1 MWCVAVNPA
10 DDGVLRNSKTHNTS
24 HSYSEM
30 DEKIH
35 FHHCLQFDKC
45 LTKPDTELDKKGD
58 TISHKSTE
66 TNQEI
71 SPWNR
76 MLSSLLCSKSEPNIP
91 LSEETML
98 YCSVCDVEVGVGFSS
113 IMNHVFVN

>member
-1 MWCVAVNPA
+1 MAVNPA
-10 DDGVLRNSKTHNTS
+10 DDGVLRSSNTS
-24 HSYSEM
+24 RSYSKM

-45 LTKPDTELDKKGD
+45 LTKCDTELDKKGG

-71 SPWNR
+71 SLWNR
-76 MLSSLLCSKSEPNIP
+76 MQSSLLCSKSEPNFP
-91 LSEETML
+91 LGEETML
-98 YCSVCDVEVGVGFSS
+98 YCSLCDVEVGIGFSS
-113 IMNHVFVN
+113 IMNHVFVI